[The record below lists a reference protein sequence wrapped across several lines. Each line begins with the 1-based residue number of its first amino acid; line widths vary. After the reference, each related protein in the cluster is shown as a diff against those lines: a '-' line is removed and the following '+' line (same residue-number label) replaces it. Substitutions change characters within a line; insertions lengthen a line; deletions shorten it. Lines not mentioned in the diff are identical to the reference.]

1 VALDVTDAGVLQRSV
16 KNLAGRRSLKGI
28 VHAAMVLDDRLIDG
42 MDQEAIIKVLQPKM
56 GGALNLEGLASELEA
71 SGQKLD
77 YLLLYSS
84 ATTLLGNPG
93 QFNYVAANGFLE
105 GLARRAQR
113 HGLPALAVAWGGI
126 EDTGYLA
133 RNISANTSL
142 KKRFASSLIASRP
155 ALDALDL
162 AFDAEGR
169 PAMAFLSIGRID
181 WGMAKRELAV
191 TRAPMFGA
199 VVPAAGTRQ
208 TTDSAATLEKLR
220 GMSVDQASEVLLEI
234 IVEEIARVLRLP
246 PKEIDRHRALA
257 EIGMD
262 SLMMLEL
269 RTTVEESLQVDLPIM
284 SLANGI
290 TPVDVARRIATL
302 IAGDGPKETMPG
314 QLAALSASH
323 VAAEAESTD
332 AADRQAAVRAVLDRS
347 RNLEGL

>member
-1 VALDVTDAGVLQRSV
+1 
-16 KNLAGRRSLKGI
+16 
-28 VHAAMVLDDRLIDG
+28 
-42 MDQEAIIKVLQPKM
+42 
-56 GGALNLEGLASELEA
+56 
-71 SGQKLD
+71 
-77 YLLLYSS
+77 
-84 ATTLLGNPG
+84 
-93 QFNYVAANGFLE
+93 
-105 GLARRAQR
+105 
-113 HGLPALAVAWGGI
+113 
-126 EDTGYLA
+126 
-133 RNISANTSL
+133 
-142 KKRFASSLIASRP
+142 
-155 ALDALDL
+155 
-162 AFDAEGR
+162 
-169 PAMAFLSIGRID
+169 MAFLSIGRID

-220 GMSVDQASEVLLEI
+220 GMTVDQASEALLEI

-246 PKEIDRHRALA
+246 PKEVDRHRALA

-302 IAGDGPKETMPG
+302 VVGDGPKEAMPG

-332 AADRQAAVRAVLDRS
+332 VADRQAAVRAVLDRS
-347 RNLEGL
+347 RNVEGL